1 MKFLPTLVLFFTS
14 NLLFSQVQ
22 IVAEQDQERNLTLMS
37 FNKEAIP
44 YTIEIRFNK
53 LENLE
58 SPEGEL
64 LFKVAKPGKSILVKL
79 LSIYGNVN
87 TSFNYNTKLY
97 KGDFQNKVLSLGP
110 YLLPVEEGTVVD
122 MRPLSVNNQSS
133 KTTPYTGVGIYFH
146 SETKV
151 CAPKKGII
159 SEVQMNQEEGEAG
172 LDDFSKE
179 NYIEI
184 YHQDGTFTRLSGLQ
198 KSSASVE
205 VGEIVIPGQVIG
217 ISSVQTSSQKHHVK
231 MIQSRWEIQT
241 QGVMWINFP
250 VNIFAGGEE
259 VSTESIASQLTS
271 SHPEEL
277 IIKELDKKELK
288 KYSGK

>member
-1 MKFLPTLVLFFTS
+1 MKVFLALVFFLSS

-37 FNKEAIP
+37 FSKEAIP

-97 KGDFQNKVLSLGP
+97 KGDFQNKVPSLGP
-110 YLLPVEEGTVVD
+110 YLLPVEEGTLVD

-133 KTTPYTGVGIYFH
+133 KTTTYTGVGIYFDA
-146 SETKV
+146 ETKV
-151 CAPKKGII
+151 CAPRKGII
-159 SEVQMNQEEGEAG
+159 SEVRMDQEEGDTG
-172 LDDFSKE
+172 MDDFTKE

-198 KSSASVE
+198 KSSATVE
-205 VGEIVIPGQVIG
+205 VGDLVIPGQVIG
-217 ISSVQTSSQKHHVK
+217 TSTLQATSQKHHVK

-241 QGVMWINFP
+241 QGVMWINYP
-250 VNIFAGGEE
+250 VNIFSEE
-259 VSTESIASQLTS
+259 KEISTESIANQLTS
-271 SHPEEL
+271 SHPKEL
-277 IIKELDKKELK
+277 IIRELDKKELK